1 MPVGGVYVFIKPP
14 WRKKKNEFVPY
25 SSDKIVFIFRLIT
38 DMHYPNISLSL
49 STRINLYLKICCPT
63 SAFDITSVIV
73 FMTQASGNCQFFFFL
88 RCLK

>member
-73 FMTQASGNCQFFFFL
+73 FMTQASGNCQFFFF
-88 RCLK
+88 CGV